1 LTSSSTTIGNNGSNA
16 TPKMNDTMGPN
27 GSSGTSAADLQQTF
41 LQLLVTQL
49 QNQDPTSPMDSSQMT
64 SQLAQINTVSG
75 IAQLN
80 TTLQSLSS
88 QLNASES
95 GQASSLIGRTVLV
108 PGNTF
113 TVAVLTNAD
122 GTASDKEG
130 TSPFGVA
137 LATDSTDLQIQVKND
152 AGVVVNTIDAPKVPA
167 GVFPIRSW
175 VPTDTAGN
183 PLPPGNYT
191 FTVKD
196 VGADPSATAPVGLTG
211 IGVNSVV
218 PQADGTAGL
227 LLNNGTTIPLNGGF
241 AALL

>member
-1 LTSSSTTIGNNGSNA
+1 
-16 TPKMNDTMGPN
+16 MNDTMGPN
-27 GSSGTSAADLQQTF
+27 GSSNGTSAADLQQTF

-88 QLNASES
+88 QLNASET
-95 GQASSLIGRTVLV
+95 GQASSLIGRTVMV
-108 PGNTF
+108 PGGTF
-113 TVAVLTNAD
+113 TVDHLTNSD
-122 GTASDKEG
+122 GTQSDSEG
-130 TSPFGVA
+130 TSPFGA
-137 LATDSTDLQIQVKND
+137 QLAVNATDLQFEVKNSQ
-152 AGVVVNTIDAPKVPA
+152 GIVVNTIDLGKASA
-167 GVFPIRSW
+167 GVVPIRSW
-175 VPTDTAGN
+175 TPVDASGAA
-183 PLPPGNYT
+183 LPPGNYT

-196 VGADPSATAPVGLTG
+196 VGADPSATAPVALTG

-218 PQADGTAGL
+218 QQTDGTTGL
-227 LLNNGTTIPLNGGF
+227 LLNNGNTIPLNNGF